1 MSKITPDCIMCH
13 ERPAADRF
21 GWCDH
26 CATLYDEPAEP
37 TAEDLAESQ
46 ALFQAAVLLDIL
58 RAQTAATFPATRS
71 AR

>member
-13 ERPAADRF
+13 ERLAADRY

-37 TAEDLAESQ
+37 TEQDLAESQ

-58 RAQTAATFPATRS
+58 RAQTAATFPAMRS
-71 AR
+71 AQ